1 MIFYR
6 CCSYTTNFLSNNFVI
21 QLKTSLENISRDS
34 GARLLSLQ
42 ARMGV
47 QGFKKKILADR
58 ENGVISEQ
66 RYISIRMITRRKS
79 ILRDLPVLQKKPFV
93 RKPMN
98 IKRDLDETFVDDDCN
113 DDPICKVE
121 QEKAENI
128 TNSFVKI

>member
-1 MIFYR
+1 M
-6 CCSYTTNFLSNNFVI
+6 I

-47 QGFKKKILADR
+47 QSFKKKILADR

-98 IKRDLDETFVDDDCN
+98 IKRDLDETFVEDDFN
-113 DDPICKVE
+113 DDLSSKVE
-121 QEKAENI
+121 QDKAENS
-128 TNSFVKI
+128 TNSSIKNLNKESSEIQT

>member
-1 MIFYR
+1 M
-6 CCSYTTNFLSNNFVI
+6 I

-98 IKRDLDETFVDDDCN
+98 IKRDLDETFVEDDFN
-113 DDPICKVE
+113 DDLSSKVE
-121 QEKAENI
+121 QDKAENS
-128 TNSFVKI
+128 TNSSIKNLNKESSEIQT